1 MYVTYVPV
9 SPVTAGENGR
19 ERPQGKR
26 QKEKKKERGRENSHF
41 FYSDAV
47 DVEMYGRT
55 GEASSAAIQKGLIV
69 FKYAK

>member
-26 QKEKKKERGRENSHF
+26 QKEKKRERKGKFPFLLLGRRRRRDVRADRRGIERSNTKRSHC
-41 FYSDAV
+41 V
-47 DVEMYGRT
+47 
-55 GEASSAAIQKGLIV
+55 
-69 FKYAK
+69 